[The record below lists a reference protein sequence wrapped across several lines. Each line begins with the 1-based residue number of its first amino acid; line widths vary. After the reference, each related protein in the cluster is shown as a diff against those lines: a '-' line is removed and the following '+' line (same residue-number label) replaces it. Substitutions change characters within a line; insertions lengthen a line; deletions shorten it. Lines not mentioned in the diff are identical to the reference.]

1 MKYTGRRPFSLNTVP
16 RGRDVGT
23 DPGPPAR
30 QGRRAAQRGP
40 THAVP
45 APRRHGSRCP
55 RATCAGMPPVSTA
68 HGTGPR
74 PRHIPA
80 AAPAGHLVTRRQRDR
95 HPTALDPPRRPVQ
108 APGPQGQ
115 RWSAGTRRHR
125 RHGTLAFDALF
136 AAGASRETGPA
147 RVPSPCPPG
156 ECRTRTCTGASA
168 SDDVAVSFHEVTIPW
183 GLERARGECS
193 ACGPCT
199 RMFGCTYGAAPR

>member
-1 MKYTGRRPFSLNTVP
+1 MNEAAAWREIHGETALLAEHCPT
-16 RGRDVGT
+16 
-23 DPGPPAR
+23 R
-30 QGRRAAQRGP
+30 QGRRYRSGPARPAGPTRGP
-40 THAVP
+40 ARSH
-45 APRRHGSRCP
+45 PRRAR
-55 RATCAGMPPVSTA
+55 
-68 HGTGPR
+68 
-74 PRHIPA
+74 PA
-80 AAPAGHLVTRRQRDR
+80 AARVALSPGNLRRHAPGIHCPRDGPSTAP
-95 HPTALDPPRRPVQ
+95 HPGSRPGW

-125 RHGTLAFDALF
+125 RRGTLAFDALF

-183 GLERARGECS
+183 GPERARGECS